1 MSVPTGDPPPPEKRT
16 EESPAAEAT
25 EANRSPAL
33 TAAAAAVDAAAPAA
47 AAAAA
52 EPPPHSAPG
61 HHAPQ
66 KLTTLAL
73 ASLGVVFGDIGTS
86 PLYAM
91 RECLNRAHGVSTS
104 ADNVF
109 GIVSLVFWALMLVI
123 SLKYI
128 AYVLRADNAGEG
140 GILALTALATRGNGL
155 KPWAHKLALTFGLF
169 GASLLFGDGIITP
182 AISVLSAVEGLGVA
196 TPALEPAILPIA
208 SVILVL
214 VFSAQSRGTGSVGA
228 VFGPVMLLWF
238 LTLAGLGVY
247 NILQHPSIA
256 LAVNPAH
263 AVAFFVNN
271 GKLGFLVLGSVF
283 LVVTG
288 GEALYADMGHFGARP
303 IRLAWFTVALP
314 GLLLNYFG
322 QGALLLGNP
331 DAIES
336 PFYNMAPKWGLYP
349 LVAMST
355 LATIIASQALI
366 SGAFSVTR
374 QALML
379 GFLPRVR
386 ILHTSAHQIG
396 QIYVP
401 IVNWL
406 LMIAAVSAVWGFAS
420 SSGLAAAYGVAVTL
434 DMTITT
440 LLAYVV
446 ARTIWHWGIVPAVA
460 VTLPLLCL
468 ELVFLGSNLT
478 KLAHGGWFPLA
489 VGAVMFTVFTTWRR
503 GRQLLFDKIKER
515 TVPLEDFFELMV
527 VERPA
532 RVPGTAVYLTG
543 NDSGTP
549 TALLQGFLHMRAVH
563 ARVLFLTI
571 ITEKFAR
578 VPTAERVRIEE
589 LPNGFWRAVAHYGFM
604 ETPNVPE
611 LLQHAKFSG
620 YSLEFTTFFL
630 GRETVLPTK
639 NPGMALWRER
649 LFAFLTRNAQPA
661 TAFFGIPPSRVMEI
675 GSQIEI

>member
-1 MSVPTGDPPPPEKRT
+1 M
-16 EESPAAEAT
+16 PA
-25 EANRSPAL
+25 
-33 TAAAAAVDAAAPAA
+33 DAIELAPAPRPFDA
-47 AAAAA
+47 GRYRRRSEHQRGVRGPVSETASETPSKVAPDS
-52 EPPPHSAPG
+52 PPSAHG
-61 HHAPQ
+61 GEHGNKQ
-66 KLTTLAL
+66 LYTLAL

-86 PLYAM
+86 PLYAL
-91 RECLNRAHGVSTS
+91 RECLAHSHGLPTS
-104 ADNVF
+104 LDNVF
-109 GIVSLVFWALMLVI
+109 GIVSLVFWALMIVI
-123 SLKYI
+123 SLKYV

-140 GILALTALATRGNGL
+140 GILALTALATSVKLRPG
-155 KPWAHKLALTFGLF
+155 AHKVALALGLF

-182 AISVLSAVEGLGVA
+182 AISVLSAVEGLRIA

-208 SVILVL
+208 SAILFL
-214 VFSAQSRGTGSVGA
+214 LFSAQRRGTGSVGA
-228 VFGPVMLLWF
+228 IFGPVMLLWF
-238 LTLAGLGVY
+238 ATLAGLGIY
-247 NILQHPSIA
+247 NILEHPGIA
-256 LAVNPAH
+256 AAIDPSH
-263 AVAFFVNN
+263 AVWFFLRN

-288 GEALYADMGHFGARP
+288 GEALYADMGHFGAKP
-303 IRLAWFTVALP
+303 IRRAWFMVALP

-322 QGALLLGNP
+322 QGALLLDRP
-331 DAIES
+331 AALES
-336 PFYNMAPKWGLYP
+336 PFYNLAPSWALYP
-349 LVAMST
+349 LVVMST

-386 ILHTSAHQIG
+386 ILHTSDHHIG

-406 LMIAAVSAVWGFAS
+406 LMIAAIAAVWGFGS
-420 SSGLAAAYGVAVTL
+420 SSGLAAAYGVAVTM

-446 ARTIWHWGIVPAVA
+446 ARMHWRWGLLPALA
-460 VTLPLLCL
+460 VTVPLLGL
-468 ELVFLGSNLT
+468 ELIFLGSNLT

-503 GRQLLFDKIKER
+503 GRQLLFDKVKER
-515 TVPLEDFFELMV
+515 TVPLEDFFELMI

-543 NDSGTP
+543 NDTGTP
-549 TALLQGFLHMRAVH
+549 PALLQGFLHMRAVH
-563 ARVLFLTI
+563 DRVLLLTI
-571 ITEKFAR
+571 ITEKVSR
-578 VPTAERVRIEE
+578 VPLDQRVRIEE
-589 LPNGFWRAVAHYGFM
+589 LSNGFWRAVAHYGFM

-611 LLQHAKFSG
+611 LLDHAKFSG

>member
-1 MSVPTGDPPPPEKRT
+1 MSDATAPSGDDAPERT
-16 EESPAAEAT
+16 S
-25 EANRSPAL
+25 
-33 TAAAAAVDAAAPAA
+33 
-47 AAAAA
+47 
-52 EPPPHSAPG
+52 PG
-61 HHAPQ
+61 HGAAGTKQ
-66 KLTTLAL
+66 LLALAL

-86 PLYAM
+86 PLYAL
-91 RECLNRAHGVSTS
+91 RECLHHAHGISTS
-104 ADNVF
+104 PDNVY
-109 GIVSLVFWALMLVI
+109 GIVSLVFWALTLVI
-123 SLKYI
+123 SLKYV

-140 GILALTALATRGNGL
+140 GVLALTALATSSKGL
-155 KPWAHKLALTFGLF
+155 GVTAHRVALAVGLF

-182 AISVLSAVEGLGVA
+182 AISVLSAVEGLKVA
-196 TPALEPAILPIA
+196 TPAFEPLILPIA
-208 SVILVL
+208 SAILL
-214 VFSAQSRGTGSVGA
+214 LLFSAQRRGTGSVGA

-238 LTLAGLGVY
+238 VTLGGLGVY
-247 NILQHPSIA
+247 NIALHPGIVAAIDPS
-256 LAVNPAH
+256 H
-263 AVAFFVNN
+263 AVWFFVNN

-303 IRLAWFTVALP
+303 IRTAWFAVALP

-322 QGALLLGNP
+322 QGALLLERP
-331 DAIES
+331 EAIAS
-336 PFYNMAPKWGLYP
+336 PFYNLAPKWALYP
-349 LVAMST
+349 LVVMST

-386 ILHTSAHQIG
+386 ILHTSAHHIG

-406 LMIAAVSAVWGFAS
+406 LMIAAVGAVWGFGS
-420 SSGLAAAYGVAVTL
+420 SSGLAAAYGVAVTM

-446 ARTIWHWGIVPAVA
+446 ARLQWKWTLAVA
-460 VTLPLLCL
+460 LGVTIPLLCL
-468 ELVFLGSNLT
+468 ELTFLGSNLT

-489 VGAVMFTVFTTWRR
+489 VGAVMFTIFTTWRR

-515 TVPLEDFFELMV
+515 TVPLEDFFELMI

-543 NDSGTP
+543 NDTGTP
-549 TALLQGFLHMRAVH
+549 PALLQGFLHMRAVH
-563 ARVLFLTI
+563 DRVLLLTI
-571 ITEKFAR
+571 ITEQRAR
-578 VPTAERVRIEE
+578 VPLEDRVRIQE
-589 LPNGFWRAVAHYGFM
+589 LPNGFWRAVARYGFM
-604 ETPNVPE
+604 ETPNVPQ
-611 LLQHAKFSG
+611 LLQHAQFSG

>member
-1 MSVPTGDPPPPEKRT
+1 MSEG
-16 EESPAAEAT
+16 SAPA
-25 EANRSPAL
+25 S
-33 TAAAAAVDAAAPAA
+33 DAA
-47 AAAAA
+47 AAAASTDH
-52 EPPPHSAPG
+52 EGPVV
-61 HHAPQ
+61 PQ
-66 KLTTLAL
+66 TRKQLASLAL

-86 PLYAM
+86 PLYAL
-91 RECLNRAHGVSTS
+91 RECLNRAHGIATS
-104 ADNVF
+104 PENVY

-123 SLKYI
+123 SLKYL

-140 GILALTALATRGNGL
+140 GILALTALATSAQGL
-155 KPWAHKLALTFGLF
+155 GRNAHRIALTVGLF
-169 GASLLFGDGIITP
+169 GASLLFGDGVITP

-196 TPALEPAILPIA
+196 TPSFHPFILPIA
-208 SVILVL
+208 SVILVAL
-214 VFSAQSRGTGSVGA
+214 FSVQRRGTGSVGA
-228 VFGPVMLLWF
+228 VFGPVMLAWFVLLGVLGLINIVDHPTIFKAVDPQHALWF
-238 LTLAGLGVY
+238 FTR
-247 NILQHPSIA
+247 
-256 LAVNPAH
+256 
-263 AVAFFVNN
+263 N
-271 GKLGFLVLGSVF
+271 GTLGFLVLGSVF

-288 GEALYADMGHFGARP
+288 GEALYADMGHFGAKP
-303 IRLAWFTVALP
+303 IRAAWFFVALP

-322 QGALLLGNP
+322 QGALLLDRP

-336 PFYNMAPKWGLYP
+336 PFYNLAPTWALYP

-386 ILHTSAHQIG
+386 ILHTSAHHIG

-406 LMIAAVSAVWGFAS
+406 LMISAVTAVWGFGS

-446 ARTIWHWGIVPAVA
+446 ARMQWGWRQSAALA
-460 VTLPLLCL
+460 VTIPLLAV
-468 ELVFLGSNLT
+468 ELIFLGSNLT
-478 KLAHGGWFPLA
+478 KIAHGGWFPLA
-489 VGAVMFTVFTTWRR
+489 IGALMFTIFTTWRR
-503 GRQLLFDKIKER
+503 GRQLLFAKVKER

-532 RVPGTAVYLTG
+532 RVPGTAVYMTG

-549 TALLQGFLHMRAVH
+549 PALLQGFLHMRAVH
-563 ARVLFLTI
+563 ERVLLLTI
-571 ITEKFAR
+571 ITEKVAR
-578 VPTAERVRIEE
+578 VPQSGRVRIEE
-589 LPNGFWRAVAHYGFM
+589 IANGFWRGVAHYGFM

-611 LLQHAKFSG
+611 LLKHAKFSG
-620 YSLEFTTFFL
+620 YSLEYTTFFL
-630 GRETVLPTK
+630 GRETILPTK
-639 NPGMALWRER
+639 APGMAIWRER

-675 GSQIEI
+675 GSQIEM

>member
-1 MSVPTGDPPPPEKRT
+1 MS
-16 EESPAAEAT
+16 ESPPAVADASPGDGGHGAT
-25 EANRSPAL
+25 VGTRQL
-33 TAAAAAVDAAAPAA
+33 
-47 AAAAA
+47 
-52 EPPPHSAPG
+52 
-61 HHAPQ
+61 
-66 KLTTLAL
+66 LTLAL

-86 PLYAM
+86 PLYAV
-91 RECLNRAHGVSTS
+91 RECLSRAHGVSTS
-104 ADNVF
+104 HENVF
-109 GIVSLVFWALMLVI
+109 GIVSLIFWALMIVI
-123 SLKYI
+123 SLKYV
-128 AYVLRADNAGEG
+128 AYVLRADNQGEG
-140 GILALTALATRGNGL
+140 GILALTALATSKNLRPN
-155 KPWAHKLALTFGLF
+155 AHKLALAVGLF
-169 GASLLFGDGIITP
+169 GAALLFGDGIITP
-182 AISVLSAVEGLGVA
+182 AISVLSAVEGLKLA
-196 TPALEPAILPIA
+196 TPAFEPFILPIA

-214 VFSAQSRGTGSVGA
+214 LFSAQRRGTGSVGA

-238 LTLAGLGVY
+238 LTLAVLGVM
-247 NILQHPSIA
+247 NILRHPGIA
-256 LAVNPAH
+256 QAVNPVH
-263 AVAFFVNN
+263 AVGFFVRN
-271 GKLGFLVLGSVF
+271 GRLGFLVLGSVF

-303 IRLAWFTVALP
+303 IRTAWFSVALP

-322 QGALLLGNP
+322 QGALLLDKP
-331 DAIES
+331 EAIGS
-336 PFYNMAPKWGLYP
+336 PFFNMVPSWGLYP
-349 LVAMST
+349 IVMLST

-386 ILHTSAHQIG
+386 IQHTSAHQIG

-406 LMIAAVSAVWGFAS
+406 LMIAAVMAVWGFGS

-446 ARTIWHWGIVPAVA
+446 ARIQWHWGKAPALA
-460 VTLPLLCL
+460 VTIPLLCL
-468 ELVFLGSNLT
+468 EVTFLSSNLA
-478 KLAHGGWFPLA
+478 KIAHGGWFPLT
-489 VGAVMFTVFTTWRR
+489 VGAVMYTIFTTWRR
-503 GRQLLFDKIKER
+503 GRQILFRKVKESM
-515 TVPLEDFFELMV
+515 VPLEDLYELMR

-543 NDSGTP
+543 SDVGTP
-549 TALLQGFLHMRAVH
+549 PALLQGFLHMRAVH
-563 ARVLFLTI
+563 ERVLLLTI
-571 ITEKFAR
+571 VTEKVAR
-578 VPTAERVRIEE
+578 IPSDERVRVQE
-589 LPNGFWRAVAHYGFM
+589 LTHGFWRAVARYGFM

-611 LLQHAKFSG
+611 LLKRSEFSG
-620 YSLEFTTFFL
+620 YSIEYVTFFL
-630 GRETVLPTK
+630 GRETVLANEHSEMT
-639 NPGMALWRER
+639 LWRER

>member
-1 MSVPTGDPPPPEKRT
+1 MSE
-16 EESPAAEAT
+16 
-25 EANRSPAL
+25 
-33 TAAAAAVDAAAPAA
+33 APAPSTDA
-47 AAAAA
+47 PTPA
-52 EPPPHSAPG
+52 EPEQAHGASG
-61 HHAPQ
+61 NKQ
-66 KLTTLAL
+66 LFTLAL

-86 PLYAM
+86 PLYAL
-91 RECLNRAHGVSTS
+91 RECLHHAHGVSTS
-104 ADNVF
+104 ADNIY
-109 GIVSLVFWALMLVI
+109 GIVSLVFWALIVVI
-123 SLKYI
+123 SLKYV
-128 AYVLRADNAGEG
+128 AYVLRADNQGEG
-140 GILALTALATRGNGL
+140 GVLALTALAVSSKGL
-155 KPWAHKLALTFGLF
+155 KPRSHKVALAFGLF

-196 TPALEPAILPIA
+196 TPAFKPLILPIA
-208 SVILVL
+208 SGILL
-214 VFSAQSRGTGSVGA
+214 LLFSAQRRGTGSVGA
-228 VFGPVMLLWF
+228 VFGPVMLMWF
-238 LTLAGLGVY
+238 LLLGVLGVY
-247 NILQHPSIA
+247 NIAHHPGIVRA
-256 LAVNPAH
+256 IDPTH
-263 AVAFFVNN
+263 AVWFFVRN
-271 GKLGFLVLGSVF
+271 GALGFLVLGSVF

-288 GEALYADMGHFGARP
+288 GEALYADMGHFGAKP
-303 IRLAWFTVALP
+303 IRAAWFTVAFP

-322 QGALLLGNP
+322 QGALLLERP
-331 DAIES
+331 EAIAN
-336 PFYNMAPKWGLYP
+336 PFYNMAPSWALYP

-366 SGAFSVTR
+366 SGAFSVAR

-386 ILHTSAHQIG
+386 ILHTSAHHIG

-406 LMIAAVSAVWGFAS
+406 LMISAVAVVWGFGS
-420 SSGLAAAYGVAVTL
+420 SSGLAAAYGVAVTM

-446 ARTIWHWGIVPAVA
+446 ARLQWRWSLPVALGVTI
-460 VTLPLLCL
+460 PLLCL
-468 ELVFLGSNLT
+468 ELTFLGSNLA
-478 KLAHGGWFPLA
+478 KLLHGGWFPLA

-515 TVPLEDFFELMV
+515 TVPLEDFFELMI

-549 TALLQGFLHMRAVH
+549 PALLQGFLHMRAVH
-563 ARVLFLTI
+563 DRVLLLTI
-571 ITEKFAR
+571 ITQQTAR
-578 VPTAERVRIEE
+578 VPLAERVRIEE
-589 LPNGFWRAVAHYGFM
+589 LPNGFWRAVARYGFM

>member
-1 MSVPTGDPPPPEKRT
+1 MSEGQAPASDSSQASEQGDP
-16 EESPAAEAT
+16 
-25 EANRSPAL
+25 
-33 TAAAAAVDAAAPAA
+33 
-47 AAAAA
+47 
-52 EPPPHSAPG
+52 HG
-61 HHAPQ
+61 HGTSGKQ
-66 KLTTLAL
+66 VLSLAL

-86 PLYAM
+86 PLYAL
-91 RECLNRAHGVSTS
+91 RECLHHSHGVSTS
-104 ADNVF
+104 PNNIY
-109 GIVSLVFWALMLVI
+109 GIVSLVFWALNIVI
-123 SLKYI
+123 SLKYV

-140 GILALTALATRGNGL
+140 GVLALTALATSAKLR
-155 KPWAHKLALTFGLF
+155 PVAQKLALSVGLF

-182 AISVLSAVEGLGVA
+182 AISVLSAVEGLGIA
-196 TPALEPAILPIA
+196 TPAFEPLILPIA
-208 SVILVL
+208 SGILL
-214 VFSAQSRGTGSVGA
+214 LLFSAQSRGTGSVGA
-228 VFGPVMLLWF
+228 IFGPVMLLWF
-238 LTLAGLGVY
+238 MTLAGLGIY
-247 NILQHPSIA
+247 NIAQHPGIVA
-256 LAVNPAH
+256 AVNPAH
-263 AVAFFVNN
+263 AVWFFVHN
-271 GKLGFLVLGSVF
+271 GKLAFLVLGSVF

-303 IRLAWFTVALP
+303 IRAAWFTVALP

-322 QGALLLGNP
+322 QGALLLERP
-331 DAIES
+331 TAISS
-336 PFYNMAPKWGLYP
+336 PFFNMAPSFLLYP
-349 LVAMST
+349 LVIMST
-355 LATIIASQALI
+355 FATIIASQALI

-386 ILHTSAHQIG
+386 VLHTSAHQIG

-406 LMIAAVSAVWGFAS
+406 LMIAAIAAVWGFGS

-440 LLAYVV
+440 VLAYVV
-446 ARTIWHWGIVPAVA
+446 ARTQWKWRAGSALL
-460 VTLPLLCL
+460 VTIPLLCL

-478 KLAHGGWFPLA
+478 KVAHGGWFPLA

-503 GRQLLFDKIKER
+503 GRQLLFDKVKER
-515 TVPLEDFFELMV
+515 TVPLEDFFELMIL
-527 VERPA
+527 ERPA
-532 RVPGTAVYLTG
+532 RVPGTAVYMTG

-549 TALLQGFLHMRAVH
+549 PALLQGFLHMRAVH
-563 ARVLFLTI
+563 DRVLLLTI
-571 ITEKFAR
+571 ITEKTAR
-578 VPTAERVRIEE
+578 IPLLERVRIEE
-589 LPNGFWRAVAHYGFM
+589 LPNGFWRAVARYGFM

-611 LLQHAKFSG
+611 LLEHAKFSG

>member
-1 MSVPTGDPPPPEKRT
+1 MSEVDDPFGDPAVTP
-16 EESPAAEAT
+16 PAAEAPVT
-25 EANRSPAL
+25 APAPE
-33 TAAAAAVDAAAPAA
+33 VAAP
-47 AAAAA
+47 
-52 EPPPHSAPG
+52 PRSAPSHSG
-61 HHAPQ
+61 HHLPPERNQLA
-66 KLTTLAL
+66 TLAL

-86 PLYAM
+86 PLYAL
-91 RECLNRAHGVSTS
+91 RECLHHSHGVSTS
-104 ADNVF
+104 QANVY
-109 GIVSLVFWALMLVI
+109 GIVSLVFWALTIVI
-123 SLKYI
+123 SLKYV

-140 GILALTALATRGNGL
+140 GILALTALATSAKSMRPGANQ
-155 KPWAHKLALTFGLF
+155 LALAVGLF

-196 TPALEPAILPIA
+196 TPAFEPLILPIA
-208 SVILVL
+208 SGILFL
-214 VFSAQSRGTGSVGA
+214 IFSAQRYGTGRVGA
-228 VFGPVMLLWF
+228 IFGPVMLLWF
-238 LTLAGLGVY
+238 VVLAALGVY
-247 NILQHPSIA
+247 NIAHHPGIFA
-256 LAVNPAH
+256 AINPEH
-263 AVAFFVNN
+263 AVTFFLRN

-303 IRLAWFTVALP
+303 IRAAWFAVALP
-314 GLLLNYFG
+314 GLVLNYFG
-322 QGALLLGNP
+322 QGALLLERP
-331 DAIES
+331 EAIES
-336 PFYNMAPKWGLYP
+336 PFYNMAPSWGLYP
-349 LVAMST
+349 LVIMST

-379 GFLPRVR
+379 GFLPRVQ
-386 ILHTSAHQIG
+386 ILHTSAHHIG

-401 IVNWL
+401 IVNWF
-406 LMIAAVSAVWGFAS
+406 LMIAAIAAVWGFGS

-440 LLAYVV
+440 VLAYVV
-446 ARTIWHWGIVPAVA
+446 ARTIWNWKRPPALL
-460 VTLPLLCL
+460 VTVPLLCL
-468 ELVFLGSNLT
+468 ELVFLTSNLT
-478 KLAHGGWFPLA
+478 KIKHGGWFPLA
-489 VGAVMFTVFTTWRR
+489 VGAIMFTIFTTWRR
-503 GRQLLFDKIKER
+503 GRQLLFEKVKER
-515 TVPLEDFFELMV
+515 TVPLEDFFELMI

-549 TALLQGFLHMRAVH
+549 GALLQGFLHMRAVH
-563 ARVLFLTI
+563 DRVLLLTI
-571 ITEKFAR
+571 VTEKTAR
-578 VPTAERVRIEE
+578 IPLADRVRIEE
-589 LPNGFWRAVAHYGFM
+589 LPNGFWRAVARYGFM

-611 LLQHAKFSG
+611 LLEHAKFSG

>member
-1 MSVPTGDPPPPEKRT
+1 MSQTSAGDLPASPPPAPEA
-16 EESPAAEAT
+16 SPPSSAHEH
-25 EANRSPAL
+25 
-33 TAAAAAVDAAAPAA
+33 APA
-47 AAAAA
+47 
-52 EPPPHSAPG
+52 
-61 HHAPQ
+61 Q
-66 KLTTLAL
+66 KLRTLAL

-91 RECLNRAHGVSTS
+91 RECLHHSHGVSTS
-104 ADNVF
+104 AANVF
-109 GIVSLVFWALMLVI
+109 GIVSLVFWALMIVI
-123 SLKYI
+123 SLKYL

-140 GILALTALATRGNGL
+140 GILALTALATRNKGL
-155 KPWAHKLALTFGLF
+155 KPKAHRVALVFGLF

-208 SVILVL
+208 SIILVL
-214 VFSAQSRGTGSVGA
+214 LFSAQSRGTGSVGA

-238 LTLAGLGVY
+238 ATLAGLGIY
-247 NILQHPSIA
+247 NIAQQPGIA
-256 LAVNPAH
+256 LAINPAY
-263 AVAFFVNN
+263 AVSFFVDN
-271 GKLGFLVLGSVF
+271 GKVGFLVLGSVF

-303 IRLAWFTVALP
+303 IRMAWFTIALP

-322 QGALLLGNP
+322 QGALLLSRP

-386 ILHTSAHQIG
+386 ILHTSAHHIG

-406 LMIAAVSAVWGFAS
+406 LMIAAVTAVWGFAS

-446 ARTIWHWGIVPAVA
+446 ARTQWRWSVSAALA
-460 VTLPLLCL
+460 VTIPLLCL

-478 KLAHGGWFPLA
+478 KVAHGGWFPLA

-549 TALLQGFLHMRAVH
+549 PALLQGFLHMRAVH
-563 ARVLFLTI
+563 DRVLLLTI
-571 ITEKFAR
+571 ITEKIAR
-578 VPTAERVRIEE
+578 VSSSERVRIEE
-589 LPNGFWRAVAHYGFM
+589 LPNGFWRARARYGFM

>member
-1 MSVPTGDPPPPEKRT
+1 
-16 EESPAAEAT
+16 
-25 EANRSPAL
+25 
-33 TAAAAAVDAAAPAA
+33 
-47 AAAAA
+47 
-52 EPPPHSAPG
+52 
-61 HHAPQ
+61 
-66 KLTTLAL
+66 
-73 ASLGVVFGDIGTS
+73 
-86 PLYAM
+86 
-91 RECLNRAHGVSTS
+91 
-104 ADNVF
+104 
-109 GIVSLVFWALMLVI
+109 
-123 SLKYI
+123 
-128 AYVLRADNAGEG
+128 
-140 GILALTALATRGNGL
+140 
-155 KPWAHKLALTFGLF
+155 
-169 GASLLFGDGIITP
+169 
-182 AISVLSAVEGLGVA
+182 
-196 TPALEPAILPIA
+196 LPIA
-208 SVILVL
+208 SVILFL
-214 VFSAQSRGTGSVGA
+214 LFSAQRRGTGSVGA

-238 LTLAGLGVY
+238 ATLAGLGIY
-247 NILQHPSIA
+247 NIWMRPEIVA
-256 LAVNPAH
+256 AVNPAH
-263 AVAFFVNN
+263 ALWFFTRN

-288 GEALYADMGHFGARP
+288 GEALYADMGHFGAKP
-303 IRLAWFTVALP
+303 IRMAWFAVALP
-314 GLLLNYFG
+314 ALLLNYFG
-322 QGALLLGNP
+322 QGALLLARP
-331 DAIES
+331 DAIVS
-336 PFYNMAPKWGLYP
+336 PFYNMAPSAALYP
-349 LVAMST
+349 LVVMST

-386 ILHTSAHQIG
+386 ILHTSAHHIG

-406 LMIAAVSAVWGFAS
+406 LMVAAIAAVFGFGS

-446 ARTIWHWGIVPAVA
+446 ARMQWGWRVGPALL
-460 VTLPLLCL
+460 VTLPLLSL

-478 KLAHGGWFPLA
+478 KVAHGGWFPLA
-489 VGAVMFTVFTTWRR
+489 VGALMFTIFTTWRR

-549 TALLQGFLHMRAVH
+549 PALLQGFLHMRAVH
-563 ARVLFLTI
+563 DRVLLLTI
-571 ITEKFAR
+571 ITEKIAR
-578 VPTAERVRIEE
+578 IPLKDRVKIEE

-611 LLQHAKFSG
+611 LLEHAKFSG

>member
-1 MSVPTGDPPPPEKRT
+1 MTVQSAGEAQPPATSV
-16 EESPAAEAT
+16 AASGA
-25 EANRSPAL
+25 AGGGHAAAKGHGFLAL
-33 TAAAAAVDAAAPAA
+33 TVG
-47 AAAAA
+47 
-52 EPPPHSAPG
+52 SV
-61 HHAPQ
+61 
-66 KLTTLAL
+66 
-73 ASLGVVFGDIGTS
+73 GVVFGDIGTS
-86 PLYAM
+86 PLYAL
-91 RECLNRAHGVSTS
+91 RECLSRAHGVSTS
-104 ADNVF
+104 ADNVY
-109 GIVSLVFWALMLVI
+109 GIVSLVFWALMIVI
-123 SLKYI
+123 SLKYV
-128 AYVLRADNAGEG
+128 AYVLRADNGGEG
-140 GILALTALATRGNGL
+140 GILALTALATSGKALRPG
-155 KPWAHKLALTFGLF
+155 AHRLALTVGLF

-182 AISVLSAVEGLGVA
+182 AISVLSAVEGLKVA
-196 TPALEPAILPIA
+196 TPAFEPLILPLA
-208 SVILVL
+208 SGILFL
-214 VFSAQSRGTGSVGA
+214 LFSAQRRGTGSVGA
-228 VFGPVMLLWF
+228 IFGPVMLVWF
-238 LTLAGLGVY
+238 AVLAVLGVY
-247 NILQHPSIA
+247 NIAHHPGIFGA
-256 LAVNPAH
+256 INPLH
-263 AVAFFVNN
+263 AISFFVRN

-288 GEALYADMGHFGARP
+288 GEALYADMGHFGAKP
-303 IRLAWFTVALP
+303 IRTAWFMVALP

-322 QGALLLGNP
+322 QGALLLERP
-331 DAIES
+331 SALAS
-336 PFYNMAPKWGLYP
+336 PFYNMAPTWALYP

-386 ILHTSAHQIG
+386 VLHTSAHHIG

-406 LMIAAVSAVWGFAS
+406 LMIAAIAAVWGFAS

-440 LLAYVV
+440 VLAYVV
-446 ARTIWHWGIVPAVA
+446 ARMVWGWRNGPALL
-460 VTLPLLCL
+460 VTVPLLSL
-468 ELVFLGSNLT
+468 ELVFLSSNLT
-478 KLAHGGWFPLA
+478 NVAHGGWFPLA

-503 GRQLLFDKIKER
+503 GRQLLFDKVKER
-515 TVPLEDFFELMV
+515 TVPLEDFFELMI

-549 TALLQGFLHMRAVH
+549 PALLQGFLHVRAVH
-563 ARVLFLTI
+563 DRVLLLTI
-571 ITEKFAR
+571 ITEKVAR
-578 VPTAERVRIEE
+578 VPLAERVRMQQ

-611 LLQHAKFSG
+611 LLKDTKFSG
-620 YSLEFTTFFL
+620 YSLEHTTFFL
-630 GRETVLPTK
+630 GRETVLPTRH
-639 NPGMALWRER
+639 PGMALWRER

>member
-1 MSVPTGDPPPPEKRT
+1 MDEGSAPVADAAETSDPGHQRAPTGNKQ
-16 EESPAAEAT
+16 
-25 EANRSPAL
+25 L
-33 TAAAAAVDAAAPAA
+33 F
-47 AAAAA
+47 
-52 EPPPHSAPG
+52 
-61 HHAPQ
+61 
-66 KLTTLAL
+66 TLAL

-86 PLYAM
+86 PLYAV
-91 RECLNRAHGVSTS
+91 RECLSRAHGVST
-104 ADNVF
+104 APENVF
-109 GIVSLVFWALMLVI
+109 GIVSLIFWALTVVI
-123 SLKYI
+123 SLKYV

-140 GILALTALATRGNGL
+140 GILALTALATSGQGL
-155 KPWAHKLALTFGLF
+155 RPGAHRLALAVGLF

-196 TPALEPAILPIA
+196 TPAFEPLILPIA
-208 SVILVL
+208 SGILL
-214 VFSAQSRGTGSVGA
+214 LLFSAQRRGTGSVGA
-228 VFGPVMLLWF
+228 VFGPVMLIWF
-238 LTLAGLGVY
+238 ATLTGLGLY
-247 NILQHPSIA
+247 NIAHHPAIWE
-256 LAVNPAH
+256 AVNPVH
-263 AVAFFVNN
+263 AVGFFMRN

-288 GEALYADMGHFGARP
+288 GEALYADMGHFGAKP
-303 IRLAWFTVALP
+303 IRTAWFTIALP

-322 QGALLLGNP
+322 QGALLLQRP
-331 DAIES
+331 EAIAS
-336 PFYNMAPKWGLYP
+336 PFYSMAPPALLYP
-349 LVAMST
+349 LVIMST
-355 LATIIASQALI
+355 FATIIASQALI

-379 GFLPRVR
+379 GFLPRVS
-386 ILHTSAHQIG
+386 ILHTSAHHIG

-406 LMIAAVSAVWGFAS
+406 LMISAIAAVWGFGS

-440 LLAYVV
+440 VLAYVV
-446 ARTIWHWGIVPAVA
+446 ARTQWHWRQGPALL
-460 VTLPLLCL
+460 VTIPLLCL

-478 KLAHGGWFPLA
+478 KVAHGGWFPLV
-489 VGAVMFTVFTTWRR
+489 VGALMFTVFTTWRR
-503 GRQLLFDKIKER
+503 GRQLLFEKIKER

-532 RVPGTAVYLTG
+532 RVPGTAVYMTG
-543 NDSGTP
+543 NDTGTP

-563 ARVLFLTI
+563 DRVLLLTV
-571 ITEKFAR
+571 ITEKIAR
-578 VPTAERVRIEE
+578 IPLSERVRIEE

-611 LLQHAKFSG
+611 LLEHAKFSG
-620 YSLEFTTFFL
+620 YSLEYTTFFL

-639 NPGMALWRER
+639 DPGMALWREG

>member
-1 MSVPTGDPPPPEKRT
+1 MSETSAPSVG
-16 EESPAAEAT
+16 SPAPAEH
-25 EANRSPAL
+25 EG
-33 TAAAAAVDAAAPAA
+33 AAQ
-47 AAAAA
+47 
-52 EPPPHSAPG
+52 G
-61 HHAPQ
+61 HKQ
-66 KLTTLAL
+66 TLTLAL

-86 PLYAM
+86 PLYAL

-104 ADNVF
+104 PANVL
-109 GIVSLVFWALMLVI
+109 GIVSLVFWALMIVI
-123 SLKYI
+123 SLKYV

-140 GILALTALATRGNGL
+140 GILALTALATSGQGL
-155 KPWAHKLALTFGLF
+155 RPGAHKLALAFGLF

-182 AISVLSAVEGLGVA
+182 AISVLSAVEGLKIA
-196 TPALEPAILPIA
+196 TPAFEPLILPIA
-208 SVILVL
+208 SGILL
-214 VFSAQSRGTGSVGA
+214 LLFSAQRRGTGSVGA

-238 LTLAGLGVY
+238 TTLAVLGIY
-247 NILQHPSIA
+247 NIAHHPGIG
-256 LAVNPAH
+256 LAINPTH
-263 AVAFFVNN
+263 AIWFFVRN

-288 GEALYADMGHFGARP
+288 GEALYADMGHFGAKP
-303 IRLAWFTVALP
+303 IRTAWFAVALP
-314 GLLLNYFG
+314 GLLFNYFG
-322 QGALLLGNP
+322 QGALLLQRP
-331 DAIES
+331 SALES
-336 PFYNMAPKWGLYP
+336 PFYNMAPGWALYP
-349 LVAMST
+349 LVVMST

-386 ILHTSAHQIG
+386 VLHTSAHHIG

-401 IVNWL
+401 IVNWM
-406 LMIAAVSAVWGFAS
+406 LMVAAITAVWGFGS

-440 LLAYVV
+440 VLAYVV
-446 ARTIWHWGIVPAVA
+446 ARTQWRWSNTAALA
-460 VTLPLLCL
+460 VTIPLLCL
-468 ELVFLGSNLT
+468 ELVFLSSNLT
-478 KLAHGGWFPLA
+478 KIAHGGWFPLA

-503 GRQLLFDKIKER
+503 GRQLLFEKIKER
-515 TVPLEDFFELMV
+515 TVPLEDFFELMI

-532 RVPGTAVYLTG
+532 RVPGTAVYMTG
-543 NDSGTP
+543 NDAGTP
-549 TALLQGFLHMRAVH
+549 SALLQGFLHMRAVH
-563 ARVLFLTI
+563 DRVLLLTI
-571 ITEKFAR
+571 ITDKRAR
-578 VPTAERVRIEE
+578 IPLADRVRIEE
-589 LPNGFWRAVAHYGFM
+589 LPNGFWRAVARYGFM
-604 ETPNVPE
+604 ETPDVPQ
-611 LLQHAKFSG
+611 LLEHAKFSG
-620 YSLEFTTFFL
+620 YSLEYTTFFL